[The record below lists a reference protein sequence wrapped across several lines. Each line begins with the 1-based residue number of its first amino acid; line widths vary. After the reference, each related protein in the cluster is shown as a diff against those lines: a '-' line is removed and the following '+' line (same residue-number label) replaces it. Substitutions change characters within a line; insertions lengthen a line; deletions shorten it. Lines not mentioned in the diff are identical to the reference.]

1 MYRKKLLLLAALIS
15 LALAASQGCVERE
28 LFIKSDPPGAMVFV
42 DGIPRAVTPLSV
54 PFDSYGTRD
63 IELRLGNYKVHCEQ
77 IDVNPPWYMIFP
89 LDFFSE
95 VLIPFTCVDSHV
107 IDVKLEKI
115 PDDAFED
122 QEEILKRART
132 LRESS

>member
-1 MYRKKLLLLAALIS
+1 MIS
-15 LALAASQGCVERE
+15 LVFVVAQGCVERE

-42 DGIPRAVTPLSV
+42 DGVAREVTPVSV
-54 PFDSYGTRD
+54 PFDFYGERD
-63 IELRLGNYKVHCEQ
+63 IELRLGDHRVHRERV
-77 IDVNPPWYMIFP
+77 DVNPPWYMIFP

-107 IDVKLEKI
+107 IEIKLEKI

-122 QEEILKRART
+122 QEEILKRARAM
-132 LRESS
+132 RESS